1 MAAVPLNLSGMFD
14 TSPATVPRSRE
25 RVENIPVDMIDN
37 HPRNTTQVKES
48 MLDPA
53 FRESIAAIGVLQPV
67 LVIPNNDAAGRYYL
81 LAGHKRLLAS
91 RLCGREYVPAIIRKD
106 LPPGLEGIYITDTN
120 LQYGVKHM
128 LPSEKCRTLWE
139 QHQSIKEFR
148 QYCRL
153 HAGESSEI
161 ELGGK
166 VIKFGHLEKT
176 REVLAAAYG
185 LAAADVQRYLS
196 LHTLNSALFDFVDHR
211 LLAVSAAIHLA
222 QLSEE
227 WQLETARWIQ
237 GKKINAQ
244 QTQQILALYQNN
256 GDMQGI
262 KDILQGSQVKK
273 KNKAA
278 ESYKISRRVLSSY
291 HPQFSSMSDEEITQT
306 LKAALEFYFENQALE
321 NSEQRGYNKS
331 EEAV

>member
-1 MAAVPLNLSGMFD
+1 MRPAASSPSRCRTARWWTAVPRIS
-14 TSPATVPRSRE
+14 
-25 RVENIPVDMIDN
+25 
-37 HPRNTTQVKES
+37 
-48 MLDPA
+48 
-53 FRESIAAIGVLQPV
+53 LQMCIRDRPV

-91 RLCGREYVPAIIRKD
+91 KMCGREYVPAIIRKD

-120 LQYGVKHM
+120 LQYGVKYM

-176 REVLAAAYG
+176 REVLAATYG

-196 LHTLNSALFDFVDHR
+196 LHTLNSTP
-211 LLAVSAAIHLA
+211 VSYTNL
-222 QLSEE
+222 
-227 WQLETARWIQ
+227 TRPR
-237 GKKINAQ
+237 NF
-244 QTQQILALYQNN
+244 T
-256 GDMQGI
+256 
-262 KDILQGSQVKK
+262 
-273 KNKAA
+273 
-278 ESYKISRRVLSSY
+278 R
-291 HPQFSSMSDEEITQT
+291 P
-306 LKAALEFYFENQALE
+306 
-321 NSEQRGYNKS
+321 
-331 EEAV
+331 